1 MLDRQQTGDLF
12 GLYLENKEVTIEEL
26 LEIVKGDHD
35 EMSSDE
41 VAGRFEIDGIPCIE
55 DIRINGF
62 SNRMG
67 VKADENYIYLPMI
80 YELGQGGVGAVYLKV
95 DKRLFQIGEVQK

>member
-1 MLDRQQTGDLF
+1 MLDRQQTGVLF
-12 GLYLENKEVTIEEL
+12 GLYFENKEVTIEEL
-26 LEIVKGDHD
+26 LEIAKGDHD
-35 EMSSDE
+35 KMSSDE
-41 VAGRFEIDGIPCIE
+41 VTGKFEIDGIPCIE

-62 SNRMG
+62 SNRMS

-80 YELGQGGVGAVYLKV
+80 NELAQGVNAFYLKV

>member
-1 MLDRQQTGDLF
+1 MTH
-12 GLYLENKEVTIEEL
+12 EVT
-26 LEIVKGDHD
+26 
-35 EMSSDE
+35 
-41 VAGRFEIDGIPCIE
+41 GRYEIDGIPCIE

-62 SNRMG
+62 GNRMG

-95 DKRLFQIGEVQK
+95 DKRLFQIGEVQE